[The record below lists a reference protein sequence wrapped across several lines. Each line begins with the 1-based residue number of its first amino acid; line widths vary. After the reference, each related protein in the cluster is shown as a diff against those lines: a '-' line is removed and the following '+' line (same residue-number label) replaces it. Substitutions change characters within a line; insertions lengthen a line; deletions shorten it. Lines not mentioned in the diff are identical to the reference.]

1 MLKTSHIALIEK
13 ALDGM
18 RFGNV
23 EIIVHEGRIVQIEQ
37 REKFRLTGNTGSH
50 DLTLSQPTPTREES
64 SAEGKE

>member
-18 RFGNV
+18 GFGSV

-37 REKFRLTGNTGSH
+37 REKFRLTGNTGGH
-50 DLTLSQPTPTREES
+50 ELTLSQPTLTREDS
-64 SAEGKE
+64 SFDGR